1 MAVKPL
7 AFAYGDV
14 RRYAEALPDP
24 SPRREL
30 LWIAAY
36 HPELAL
42 DAIDPSARRDP
53 RPTVVVEAHG
63 GRLRVVASND
73 AARSRGIRPGLD
85 LSAAFAFSG
94 ALRVLERS
102 PQAERSLLEAAAA
115 AAGRFSPTVSLEPP
129 ESLLLEVRASL
140 TLFGGLERLESALA
154 ETLARHVAGFR
165 LSAAPTPLAA
175 LWLARGGGDD
185 VLALQALPSTLGRL
199 PLGVTRW
206 PDAVLERLAGMGI
219 ATIGDCLRLPR
230 DGFARR
236 AGEACLE
243 ELDKAVGR
251 RPDLRH
257 GFEAPRYVGYEI
269 DLVDESASV
278 PVLVEAVTQ
287 SIARLAH
294 ELKVRNAQIRELE
307 LVLGHA
313 RRAPTVQRFE
323 WLESTADRERILDL
337 LRDRL
342 ERIELPAP
350 VTEIRLSAGPL
361 RPAILDAGRLFNGA
375 GNAAEGEA
383 AVRLVERLRGRLGA
397 AAVHGLAP
405 AADHRPER
413 AWVETE
419 PLEALRARARAR
431 RASLAAVESAWSL
444 PLRAERPL
452 WLSSTPEPL
461 ASRAGRPCLRGRA
474 LRLLEGPERIESGWW
489 DGEGIARDYYVA
501 LGPEGERLW
510 IFRDRA
516 DLGWYLHGRFG

>member
-1 MAVKPL
+1 
-7 AFAYGDV
+7 
-14 RRYAEALPDP
+14 
-24 SPRREL
+24 
-30 LWIAAY
+30 
-36 HPELAL
+36 
-42 DAIDPSARRDP
+42 
-53 RPTVVVEAHG
+53 
-63 GRLRVVASND
+63 
-73 AARSRGIRPGLD
+73 
-85 LSAAFAFSG
+85 
-94 ALRVLERS
+94 
-102 PQAERSLLEAAAA
+102 
-115 AAGRFSPTVSLEPP
+115 
-129 ESLLLEVRASL
+129 
-140 TLFGGLERLESALA
+140 
-154 ETLARHVAGFR
+154 
-165 LSAAPTPLAA
+165 
-175 LWLARGGGDD
+175 
-185 VLALQALPSTLGRL
+185 
-199 PLGVTRW
+199 
-206 PDAVLERLAGMGI
+206 
-219 ATIGDCLRLPR
+219 
-230 DGFARR
+230 

-405 AADHRPER
+405 AGDHRPER
-413 AWVETE
+413 AWVETA
-419 PLEALRARARAR
+419 PRAAPRVARGRRIGLVSPAAGGAAFVALVHSGAARKPRRPPVSSRPSAASARRARAHRERLVGRRRHRAGLLRRAR
-431 RASLAAVESAWSL
+431 SRRRAAVDLQGPRGSRVVSARKVRL
-444 PLRAERPL
+444 MGYAEL
-452 WLSSTPEPL
+452 HAISNFTF
-461 ASRAGRPCLRGRA
+461 LRGASHPEELVERA
-474 LRLLEGPERIESGWW
+474 AELGY
-489 DGEGIARDYYVA
+489 AA
-501 LGPEGERLW
+501 LALTDE
-510 IFRDRA
+510 
-516 DLGWYLHGRFG
+516 